1 MEDPLERT
9 NLKDRHPQIYKKL
22 ITEWHEWNAGMM
34 PEVSESYTDAF
45 TAKQLADHIG
55 AHPATSEPDLGDDD

>member
-22 ITEWHEWNAGMM
+22 ITEWHEWNPGMM